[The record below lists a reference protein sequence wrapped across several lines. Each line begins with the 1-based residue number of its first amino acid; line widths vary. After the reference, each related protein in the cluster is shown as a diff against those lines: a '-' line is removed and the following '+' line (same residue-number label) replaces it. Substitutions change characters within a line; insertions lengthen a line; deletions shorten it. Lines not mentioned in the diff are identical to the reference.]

1 MIINFL
7 FLIINIFYFIITS
20 IEDIKK
26 KETYDFYNYSYIFLM
41 IILSISYILIFK
53 KFDLIYNISF
63 SFLLGFFFALFLVYI
78 GFWGGGDS
86 KLLLGFSITI
96 PFLLEIFSYKIFNYD
111 FNLLT
116 NLLVNFNLTYL
127 AILNILIFMSLIF
140 FFESKKKLFLE
151 AIFLTLISSILF
163 FIETKYSILFSFFLA
178 FIFFFCEEI
187 FEITHKKK
195 EYSFLN
201 YFIIFQILII
211 IINFLNQKDNL
222 EIFVF
227 MINFLFFSIIFAS
240 IFLVF
245 YSIYLYL
252 KNYKINKLYFFLFL
266 LSIILFTY
274 FLIKSSIFLII
285 FTLPIFYFIFIF
297 FKRIEKDFFIVK
309 RKLKDLVLGDWI
321 FEDVKVKK
329 KVVYKKSDFHLGIN
343 QKQLSFLK
351 KNFSQNKEFLVKD
364 GIAFIPFLFGGF
376 LIYLILSL

>member
-1 MIINFL
+1 MIINLL

-41 IILSISYILIFK
+41 IIFTLSYSLIFK
-53 KFDLIYNISF
+53 KFDLIYTISF
-63 SFLLGFFFALFLVYI
+63 SFLLGFLFALFLVYI

-96 PFLLEIFSYKIFNYD
+96 PFLLEIFNYKIFNYD

-116 NLLVNFNLTYL
+116 NILINSNLTYL
-127 AILNILIFMSLIF
+127 IFLNLLIFIILIF
-140 FFESKKKLFLE
+140 FFENKKKLFLE
-151 AIFLTLISSILF
+151 AVFLILLSLILF
-163 FIETKYSILFSFFLA
+163 FIEKDYSIIFSFFLA

-187 FEITHKKK
+187 FEITYKKK

-201 YFIIFQILII
+201 YFISLQILII
-211 IINFLNQKDNL
+211 ILSFINEKNNL
-222 EIFVF
+222 EIFIF
-227 MINFLFFSIIFAS
+227 MINFLFFSIISAS
-240 IFLVF
+240 VFLVF
-245 YSIYLYL
+245 YSIYLHL
-252 KNYKINKLYFFLFL
+252 RNYKINKLYVFLFL
-266 LSIILFTY
+266 LSIIFFIH
-274 FLIKSSIFLII
+274 FLIKSSIILVI
-285 FTLPIFYFIFIF
+285 FTPPIFYFIFIF
-297 FKRIEKDFFIVK
+297 FKKIEKDFFIVK

-321 FEDVKVKK
+321 FEDIKVNK

-376 LIYLILSL
+376 LIYLISSL

>member
-1 MIINFL
+1 M
-7 FLIINIFYFIITS
+7 
-20 IEDIKK
+20 
-26 KETYDFYNYSYIFLM
+26 
-41 IILSISYILIFK
+41 
-53 KFDLIYNISF
+53 
-63 SFLLGFFFALFLVYI
+63 
-78 GFWGGGDS
+78 
-86 KLLLGFSITI
+86 
-96 PFLLEIFSYKIFNYD
+96 
-111 FNLLT
+111 
-116 NLLVNFNLTYL
+116 
-127 AILNILIFMSLIF
+127 
-140 FFESKKKLFLE
+140 
-151 AIFLTLISSILF
+151 
-163 FIETKYSILFSFFLA
+163 A

-187 FEITHKKK
+187 FEITYKKK
-195 EYSFLN
+195 DYSFLN

-211 IINFLNQKDNL
+211 ILSFLNQKDNL
-222 EIFVF
+222 EIFIF

-297 FKRIEKDFFIVK
+297 FKKIEKDFFIVK
-309 RKLKDLVLGDWI
+309 RKLKDLVLGDWV